1 MKEKLIRKS
10 LSFFP
15 GIVFI
20 LLSFGAKCQLN
31 ASKWKFSNPKQFG
44 FTVLDVSFNDD
55 NNGIAVGN
63 SGGIAK
69 TSNGGVSWK
78 YAAFTFTDAEN
89 MVYKPT
95 IFGVQ
100 YVTPTLAYAVGDH
113 GLLAKSNDG
122 GLNWSVVNNPLFA
135 NSKIVYGLHFI
146 NKDTGYIGGEQN
158 NTADAMPK
166 LYFTK
171 NGGST
176 WDSIAAP
183 LGPKTKI
190 GYIANPSFPPQIVN
204 VNAKDKEIHRIV
216 FVNDSIGYIVGSGSS
231 SAPYNDQ
238 YGGISDSYA
247 VSACLVWKFKN
258 GILTDYSISKERTGY
273 EGIAWLPVDES
284 STYNPLDPAQQT
296 IKAVQPISDSLV
308 LVASFNNAIVVR
320 IHTGVNDSTENIA
333 VPGTYDRGKYDM
345 LNYPYPP
352 LNGASIPPTQV
363 LLPSNI
369 WNARKTADQSILLT
383 NGFGQIAV
391 SRDSGANWAM
401 QQAIVPGNYHSN
413 NDLFAMDITPGGK
426 IFVLGANGVET
437 DSTSGSAWTSTSN
450 YKSVTLNGSYQ
461 DIDFLDCNNGVA
473 TGGGQITTT
482 IDGGK
487 NWIDKVR
494 QDFVD
499 NYIYINGLSY
509 ATATKLVMG
518 TSIGSIY
525 NSADQG
531 TTLDPIF
538 TDPYYDDFSGNGQIT
553 GLTTYGADSIW
564 AFGSRGAYTTGVDEK
579 TVLFRSFDAG
589 ATWDSVKTF
598 PLGDNA
604 AAITKVKFP
613 TKSIGYAAGD
623 KGRVYKSIDAGGSWT
638 DISPFPALNAG
649 VSYTGIQAVDDNT
662 VFITGNGYPRQVVY
676 KTADGGLTWTDISP
690 NITNVFTGYY
700 NGIAMHDANN
710 GYVIVGGS
718 LLITNDGGTNWAV
731 DQGPSGG
738 FACAAFANRSVPA
751 GTPFENRKLFI
762 GALTFGFG
770 STPGGHIL
778 EYGDPAKIEVSSND
792 VITNTSC
799 TQANAGAITVNATGG
814 IPPYTY
820 SINGGAFQT
829 SNSFS
834 GLTQGTQTIDI
845 RDAQCGA
852 VTKSITVGLTDDLVL
867 TTNTTDTSVCPG
879 SAIQLIATSAATVY
893 SWSPSEGL
901 SNAAISNPVATT
913 NTDATYTVT
922 GTLGTCVKTAAV
934 NIHIYPASF
943 VDAGPDKTIVTGGQV
958 MLEGSGA
965 NAASISWS
973 PANTLTGAT
982 TFSPLAN
989 PTVTTT
995 YTLTITDNN
1004 NCISTDETKVNVE
1017 GYCTNPM
1024 NAFTPNGDGKN
1035 DKWFATTGSGCTSQ
1049 VSVAVFNRYGSPV
1062 YKNDNYQNDW
1072 DGTYHGKP
1080 LPDATYY
1087 YIVTYKL
1094 INGGTSVK
1102 KGDVTILR

>member
-1 MKEKLIRKS
+1 MKEKLFRPN
-10 LSFFP
+10 LR
-15 GIVFI
+15 VFSGFLLI
-20 LLSFGAKCQLN
+20 LLSLGAQCQLN
-31 ASKWKFSNPKQFG
+31 SSKWKFSNPKQFG
-44 FTVLDVSFNDD
+44 FTILDVSFYDD

-69 TSNGGVSWK
+69 TSNGGVDWK

-89 MVYKPT
+89 MNYKPA

-113 GLLAKSNDG
+113 GLLAKSTDG
-122 GLNWSVVNNPLFA
+122 GLNWSVVSNPLFS
-135 NSKIVYGLHFI
+135 NSKIIYGLHFI

-158 NTADAMPK
+158 NTPDAMPK

-190 GYIANPSFPPQIVN
+190 GYIANPSLPPQIVN
-204 VNAKDKEIHRIV
+204 VNAKDKEIHKIV
-216 FVNDSIGYIVGSGSS
+216 FVNDSIGYVVGSGTN
-231 SAPYNDQ
+231 SAPYNDEF
-238 YGGISDSYA
+238 GGVSESYA
-247 VSACLVWKFKN
+247 VSACLVWKFRS
-258 GILTDYSISKERTGY
+258 GVLTDYSISKERTGY

-296 IKAVQPISDSLV
+296 IKAVQPLSDSLI

-333 VPGTYDRGKYDM
+333 VPGTYDPGKYDM

-352 LNGASIPPTQV
+352 LGAPSIPSVQV

-369 WNARKTADQSILLT
+369 WQAKKTADQSILLT
-383 NGFGQIAV
+383 NGQGQIAI
-391 SRDSGANWAM
+391 SRDSGATWAM
-401 QQAIVPGNYHSN
+401 QQAIPLGNYHSY
-413 NDLFAMDITPGGK
+413 NDIFAMEITPGGK
-426 IFVLGANGVET
+426 IFVLGANGVEA
-437 DSTSGSAWTSTSN
+437 DSTSGAAWTSTGN
-450 YKSVTLNGSYQ
+450 YKSVTLNASYQ
-461 DIDFLDCNNGVA
+461 DIDFLDCNNGVL

-487 NWIDKVR
+487 NWINKVR

-509 ATATKLVMG
+509 ATATKLLMG
-518 TSIGSIY
+518 TSIGTIY

-553 GLTTYGADSIW
+553 GLTTYGPDSIW
-564 AFGSRGAYTTGVDEK
+564 AFGSRGAWTAGVDER

-604 AAITKVKFP
+604 AAISRVKFP
-613 TKSIGYAAGD
+613 TKNIGYAAGE
-623 KGRVYKSIDAGGSWT
+623 KGRVYKTIDAGASWT
-638 DISPFPALNAG
+638 DISPFPGLNQDISYSGLQALDAQ
-649 VSYTGIQAVDDNT
+649 TI
-662 VFITGNGYPRQVVY
+662 FITGNGYPLMLMY
-676 KTADGGLTWTDISP
+676 KSTDGGLTWTDISP
-690 NITNVFTGYY
+690 NMTNVFTGYY
-700 NGIAMHDANN
+700 NALAMHDANN
-710 GYVIVGGS
+710 GYVIVGGA
-718 LLITNDGGTNWAV
+718 LLITNDGGANWVA

-738 FACAAFANRSVPA
+738 FSCAAFNNRNVPA

-778 EYGDPAKIEVSSND
+778 EYGDPAKIEVSSSD
-792 VITNTSC
+792 AVTHASC
-799 TQANAGAITVNATGG
+799 TQPNAGAITVTATGG
-814 IPPYTY
+814 IPPYSY
-820 SINGGAFQT
+820 SINGGAFQA
-829 SNSFS
+829 SNIFT
-834 GLTQGTQTIDI
+834 GLAAGPQTIDI
-845 RDAQCGA
+845 RDSQCGA
-852 VTKSITVGLTDDLVL
+852 LTKTVTIGQGNDLGL
-867 TTNTTDTSVCPG
+867 TTNTTDTSVCSGTPV
-879 SAIQLIATSAATVY
+879 QLMATSAATAY
-893 SWSPSEGL
+893 SWSPADGL
-901 SNAAISNPVATT
+901 SDAAISNPVATS
-913 NTDATYTVT
+913 NTEVTYTVT
-922 GTLGTCVKTAAV
+922 ATLGTCEQTATI
-934 NIHIYPASF
+934 NLHINPGPFA
-943 VDAGPDKTIVTGGQV
+943 DAGPEKTIIPGGQV
-958 MLEGSGA
+958 QLEGSGS
-965 NAASISWS
+965 NAVSISWS
-973 PANTLTGAT
+973 PVNTLTGSN
-982 TFSPLAN
+982 TFSPLAS
-989 PTVTTT
+989 PAVSTT
-995 YTLTITDNN
+995 YTLTVTDNN
-1004 NCISTDETKVNVE
+1004 NCIATDQTKVLVE
-1017 GYCTNPM
+1017 AYCTNPM

-1035 DKWFATTGSGCTSQ
+1035 DKWLATIGSGCTNQ

-1072 DGTYHGKP
+1072 DGTYHGKA

-1087 YIVTYKL
+1087 YLITYKL
-1094 INGGTSVK
+1094 NNGKTWVK